1 MHPCFYGESRHP
13 HLIRGPPDLS
23 DCSPWSALGAAPYTS
38 PLSGPTPFCSS
49 SAWTEESMEGQA
61 WVPHYPNTV
70 LPPGVTWLQSP
81 VPNKRGHPTFF
92 QRPMLCYLDIFPLVI
107 LKPWHVGCLW
117 TQTTL
122 RTPQK
127 QNPLQM
133 IPGHSQTFYDFS
145 PIHILVLLSN
155 GGKRDI
161 YICISQEPAMLY
173 LL

>member
-38 PLSGPTPFCSS
+38 PLSGPTLFCSS
-49 SAWTEESMEGQA
+49 STWTEESMEGQA
-61 WVPHYPNTV
+61 WVPHYPKHCFT
-70 LPPGVTWLQSP
+70 PW
-81 VPNKRGHPTFF
+81 GHLALESCPKQEGASHFF

-127 QNPLQM
+127 QNPL
-133 IPGHSQTFYDFS
+133 
-145 PIHILVLLSN
+145 
-155 GGKRDI
+155 
-161 YICISQEPAMLY
+161 
-173 LL
+173 